1 LTLTRLTRLIVA
13 TLFLTTAT
21 FGAVTN
27 AHAMCDESSSYQQ
40 QSGHNHQHPDSNT
53 NLDTSMDMSEKDD
66 KLSLA
71 DGMLGSM
78 ATVCHSGS
86 VGCPGCVTPSD
97 QALHAP
103 TASTVEFRHAS
114 ESGESADQ
122 SSNLRP
128 PKFS

>member
-1 LTLTRLTRLIVA
+1 MTLTRLTRLIVA

-27 AHAMCDESSSYQQ
+27 AHAICDESSSYQQ
-40 QSGHNHQHPDSNT
+40 QPGHNHQHPDGNAD
-53 NLDTSMDMSEKDD
+53 LDTPMDMSEKDD

-71 DGMLGSM
+71 DGVLGNV

-103 TASTVEFRHAS
+103 TASTLAFRHAS
-114 ESGESADQ
+114 ESGESADP

>member
-1 LTLTRLTRLIVA
+1 
-13 TLFLTTAT
+13 
-21 FGAVTN
+21 
-27 AHAMCDESSSYQQ
+27 MCEENSGYQQ
-40 QSGHNHQHPDSNT
+40 QSGHNHQHPD
-53 NLDTSMDMSEKDD
+53 DGADFDIPMDMSEKDD

-71 DGMLGSM
+71 DGMLGNM

-103 TASTVEFRHAS
+103 TTSTLAFRHAS

-122 SSNLRP
+122 SSSLRP